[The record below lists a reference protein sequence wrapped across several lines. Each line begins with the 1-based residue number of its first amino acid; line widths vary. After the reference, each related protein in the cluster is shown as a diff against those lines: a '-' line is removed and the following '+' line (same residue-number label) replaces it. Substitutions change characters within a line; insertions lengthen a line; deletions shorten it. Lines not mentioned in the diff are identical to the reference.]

1 MDPLSPTTPAPEP
14 VAGPS
19 KPAPARA
26 AQDATDYQHE
36 SSPTTSSQPAKQG
49 SQPTLPRQ
57 VVIAAVV
64 VAAVLPIILL
74 GALFTILMAANYNFM
89 NWME

>member
-14 VAGPS
+14 ASNPS

-26 AQDATDYQHE
+26 AQDDADYQAE
-36 SSPTTSSQPAKQG
+36 ASPTTSSQPNKQG
-49 SQPTLPRQ
+49 SQPALPRQ

-64 VAAVLPIILL
+64 IAAVLPAILL
-74 GALFTILMAANYNFM
+74 GALFTLLMAANYNFL

>member
-1 MDPLSPTTPAPEP
+1 MDPLSPTQPAPEP
-14 VAGPS
+14 AANPS

-26 AQDATDYQHE
+26 ARDEADYQTE
-36 SSPTTSSQPAKQG
+36 DSPATSSQPSKQG
-49 SQPTLPRQ
+49 STPALPRQ

-64 VAAVLPIILL
+64 VAAVLPAILL
-74 GALFTILMAANYNFM
+74 GALFTILIAANYNFL

>member
-1 MDPLSPTTPAPEP
+1 MEPLSSTTPAPEP
-14 VAGPS
+14 AASPS

-26 AQDATDYQHE
+26 ARDDADYQNE
-36 SSPTTSSQPAKQG
+36 ASPATSSQPTKPG
-49 SQPTLPRQ
+49 SQPALPRQ

-64 VAAVLPIILL
+64 VAAALPAILL
-74 GALFTILMAANYNFM
+74 GALFTLLIAANYNFL

>member
-1 MDPLSPTTPAPEP
+1 MDPLSPTTPAP
-14 VAGPS
+14 AANPS
-19 KPAPARA
+19 KPSPIRA
-26 AQDATDYQHE
+26 AQDAADYQHE
-36 SSPTTSSQPAKQG
+36 SSPATSSQPTKQG

-64 VAAVLPIILL
+64 VAAVLPAILL